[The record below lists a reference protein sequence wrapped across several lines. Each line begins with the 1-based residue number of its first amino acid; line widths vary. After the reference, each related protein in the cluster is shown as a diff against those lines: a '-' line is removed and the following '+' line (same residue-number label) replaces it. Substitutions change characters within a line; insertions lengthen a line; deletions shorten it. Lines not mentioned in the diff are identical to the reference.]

1 MSKIFILFCRNCTI
15 HISFV
20 SKQKLETHNFMLKKI
35 IWILLGMDALMF
47 LFLLYTAFIAR
58 SDAAGKGMMQG
69 FVLLAGIVLV
79 GAALPVLTTQRPGY
93 LYLSAALASL
103 PWLAIGL
110 FWLSRLSSAN
120 SQQSIS
126 SVDVHFS
133 DPQQRSIAQAIAD
146 NNPGL
151 LQELIQGQNL
161 NVSGTH
167 GLNYLDFAIRLANS
181 ESDEARKQELIRI
194 LIKGGADP
202 NQSLTEAIDYLLP
215 TSVAMFLDAGA
226 DPNLHNSS
234 NQPVIFQ
241 ALSVGKPGTA
251 ELLIRKGANPDAVD
265 GAGYSLMMRAAMGN
279 NWPFVRFLLENTQV
293 DCSYITPDGQSLS
306 TIVHTADQKSLEADS
321 TLISSPDFLLVNEW
335 LKKKEQEQK
344 KR

>member
-1 MSKIFILFCRNCTI
+1 MRQILIFFRRNGTI
-15 HISFV
+15 NIGFVGQHRPQTHHI
-20 SKQKLETHNFMLKKI
+20 MLRNI

-47 LFLLYTAFIAR
+47 LFLLYTAFIAQ
-58 SDAAGKGMMQG
+58 SDPAGKGMMQG

-79 GAALPVLTTQRPGY
+79 GAALPVLTNQRPGY
-93 LYLSAALASL
+93 LYFSAALASL
-103 PWLAIGL
+103 PWLAIGV
-110 FWLSRLSSAN
+110 FWLSRISSAN

-133 DPQQRSIAQAIAD
+133 DPHQRSIAQAIED

-161 NVSGTH
+161 NVQGTH

-181 ESDEARKQELIRI
+181 KADEARKQELIRI

-202 NQSLTEAIDYLLP
+202 NQSLTEAIDYLSP
-215 TSVAMFLDAGA
+215 ASVSLLLDAGA
-226 DPNLHNSS
+226 DPNLRNSS

-265 GAGYSLMMRAAMGN
+265 GAGYSLMMRAALGN
-279 NWPFVRFLLENTQV
+279 NWSVVRFLLENTPV
-293 DCSYITPDGQSLS
+293 DYSYVAPDGQSLS
-306 TIVHTADQKSLEADS
+306 TIVRTAEDKSLDGDS
-321 TLISSPDFLLVNEW
+321 STDFLMVKEW
-335 LKKKEQEQK
+335 LKKKEREQNN
-344 KR
+344 